1 MEENVNI
8 PKSNLLRFIWSNLNQ
23 ETPVEEVEY
32 KTHKRKVGEKWEEY
46 KLAYY
51 KWSSCWKK
59 LMEKY
64 PDATFKFR
72 EFERD
77 GKVYDVMYYA
87 DTSASVHCTVTING
101 VERDMWLPVMDFR
114 NQSIPNPSSKDINDT
129 KMRCLV
135 KCIAVGFGLGLD
147 LFDGTFQQRNGDK

>member
-1 MEENVNI
+1 
-8 PKSNLLRFIWSNLNQ
+8 
-23 ETPVEEVEY
+23 
-32 KTHKRKVGEKWEEY
+32 
-46 KLAYY
+46 
-51 KWSSCWKK
+51 
-59 LMEKY
+59 MEKY

-129 KMRCLV
+129 KLFNLKFFIGIRKIKNIL
-135 KCIAVGFGLGLD
+135 IAA
-147 LFDGTFQQRNGDK
+147 NK